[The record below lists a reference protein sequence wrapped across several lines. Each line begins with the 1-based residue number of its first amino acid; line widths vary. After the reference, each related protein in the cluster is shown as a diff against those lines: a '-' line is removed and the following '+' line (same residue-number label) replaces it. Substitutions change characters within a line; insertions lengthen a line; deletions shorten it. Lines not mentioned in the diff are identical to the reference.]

1 MREALSELD
10 RTRVGV
16 GPDGEESQLLGLL
29 GSGSRQLLAA
39 MACLHNE
46 EAREAVEVAT
56 PLVVPHVGAFSADH
70 DRHVPLSG
78 LVDGVPGEVHP

>member
-1 MREALSELD
+1 MREALRKLD

-16 GPDGEESQLLGLL
+16 GPDGEEGQFLGLL
-29 GSGSRQLLAA
+29 GSGGRQLLAA
-39 MACLHNE
+39 VARLDDK

-56 PLVVPHVGAFSADH
+56 PLVVPHIGAFTAHH
-70 DRHVPLSG
+70 DGHVPLSG